1 MLHAEKVG
9 IRQVVVVADAQRQ
22 NVAGGDIRGQLLDFV
37 QRLIALLGDDAVP
50 LEAIR
55 LQQADGLGFQRR
67 GGGAGLDLHVQVDA
81 ALTEL

>member
-37 QRLIALLGDDAVP
+37 QRLIALRGDDAVP
-50 LEAIR
+50 LETVR
-55 LQQADGLGFQRR
+55 PQQAASSVG
-67 GGGAGLDLHVQVDA
+67 VA
-81 ALTEL
+81 ALGLISTFRSMRP